1 MEEPGQQLGV
11 KAMHVMWEEWA
22 AAQTVRNSNAQSAQ
36 GLHLQ
41 QVKQCEQWRGL
52 EGLSVMS
59 MWDSIMVLVR

>member
-1 MEEPGQQLGV
+1 MKEPGQQLGV

-41 QVKQCEQWRGL
+41 QVKQCEQCGAWK
-52 EGLSVMS
+52 V
-59 MWDSIMVLVR
+59 